1 MRNRPHS
8 NLILAAASKRR
19 EENDMKN
26 VRLISQQWEVRD
38 ARNQLEVAVSRLVLI
53 VVMTAIII
61 PTAVR
66 TFSAFWVT
74 IVAVATVVGLVTGAL
89 WVIKTRRAWLSAC
102 QEYRQLEAKE
112 KAAEER
118 KAREAAEHA
127 RRMAIERVESLD
139 AVSGKK
145 GELYAKNCRLG
156 DLIPGAYGWRI
167 ELRDCTAVFSYSLSG
182 PMMRGR
188 ECYML
193 DDVSESSI
201 VDNLILATNDAPSP
215 NMRYTRAEVTVD
227 GNIGHLRSSVEL
239 A

>member
-89 WVIKTRRAWLSAC
+89 WVIKTRRA
-102 QEYRQLEAKE
+102 
-112 KAAEER
+112 
-118 KAREAAEHA
+118 
-127 RRMAIERVESLD
+127 
-139 AVSGKK
+139 
-145 GELYAKNCRLG
+145 
-156 DLIPGAYGWRI
+156 
-167 ELRDCTAVFSYSLSG
+167 
-182 PMMRGR
+182 
-188 ECYML
+188 
-193 DDVSESSI
+193 
-201 VDNLILATNDAPSP
+201 
-215 NMRYTRAEVTVD
+215 
-227 GNIGHLRSSVEL
+227 
-239 A
+239 